1 MRKSLIID
9 SQPDTSTEPVQWL
22 DLKSLASVEVTS
34 ESSDHPVESV
44 FATQAGAGW
53 RAAEAG
59 KQIIRL
65 VFDQPHDVHRTQLRF
80 SEAGVERTQ
89 EFVLEWA
96 PLRGPMREIVR
107 QQWNF
112 SPEGATSEV
121 EDYHVDLDG
130 VSVLQLTINPDIT
143 HAVAPASLSHWRV
156 A

>member
-1 MRKSLIID
+1 MRKTLIID
-9 SQPDTSTEPVQWL
+9 SQPDASTEPGQWL
-22 DLKSLASVEVTS
+22 DLNNLASVEVTS
-34 ESSDHPVESV
+34 ESPDHPVESV
-44 FATQAGAGW
+44 FAAQAGGGW
-53 RAAEAG
+53 RAAEGG
-59 KQIIRL
+59 KQVIRL
-65 VFDQPHDVHRTQLRF
+65 IFDQPHDVHRIQLRF

-96 PLRGPMREIVR
+96 PPGGPMREIVR

-112 SPEGATSEV
+112 SPRGATSEV
-121 EDYHVDLDG
+121 EDYHVDLNG